1 MYRVVTVTALALCLS
16 AGTAFSQMGAQ
27 RPLSGPGRAATQVA
41 GEWTKTERGNAYQGG
56 KWIEVTYNRPMLR
69 QRPNIFGSGAEYG
82 KTLLDGGPV
91 WRAGANQT
99 TRFKTDVPLRF
110 GSTTLPAGEYSML
123 VDLKEKE
130 WTLIMTSQAVQ
141 QKYDP
146 NDKTALWGGFNY
158 TPEKDVLRVA
168 MKVETLPFSVDEL
181 TISFLDVTKAG
192 GRLAIMWDKTLA
204 TVPFMVAGT

>member
-1 MYRVVTVTALALCLS
+1 MYRAVAGTILALCLG

-41 GEWTKTERGNAYQGG
+41 GAWTKTEGGNSYQGG

-69 QRPNIFGSGAEYG
+69 QRANIFGSGADYG

-99 TRFKTDVPLRF
+99 TRFKTEVPLRF
-110 GSTTLPAGEYSML
+110 GSATLPAGEYSML

-130 WTLIMTSQAVQ
+130 WTFILSNWPAQ

-146 NDKTALWGGFNY
+146 NNKTALWGGFNY
-158 TPEKDVLRVA
+158 TPDRDVVRAA
-168 MKVETLPFSVDEL
+168 MKVEALPFSVDEL

-192 GRLAIMWDKTLA
+192 GRLAIMWDKTVA
-204 TVPFMVAGT
+204 TVPFTVAGS